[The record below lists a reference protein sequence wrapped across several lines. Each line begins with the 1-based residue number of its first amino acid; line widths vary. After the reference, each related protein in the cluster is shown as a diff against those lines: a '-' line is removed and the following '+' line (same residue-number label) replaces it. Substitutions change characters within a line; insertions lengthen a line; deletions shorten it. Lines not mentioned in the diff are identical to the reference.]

1 MRFLASVLK
10 ASTFGVQIK
19 VVDALL
25 EPRGISPSSA
35 LEGNPFGVVAA
46 LLQPRGLTGHFVV
59 SPRST
64 GSRRRSLRELG
75 GCQAGRRQLVP

>member
-10 ASTFGVQIK
+10 DSPFGVQIK

-59 SPRST
+59 S
-64 GSRRRSLRELG
+64 LLG
-75 GCQAGRRQLVP
+75 ARGHGDGPSGNSEDARPGGDS